1 MLETNFFVKPPLSF
15 CCSRFVFFFSVQTD
29 LLFQFFQA
37 GTSRNVTA
45 VDTLLDLARNL
56 CPPNLVQATI
66 QQYRTVLTYPGEGK
80 KMEGGVERDGAN
92 LYTWK
97 ISGEFTNG
105 TNILGLVFFAGK
117 FLFWRK
123 KST

>member
-1 MLETNFFVKPPLSF
+1 
-15 CCSRFVFFFSVQTD
+15 
-29 LLFQFFQA
+29 
-37 GTSRNVTA
+37 
-45 VDTLLDLARNL
+45 
-56 CPPNLVQATI
+56 
-66 QQYRTVLTYPGEGK
+66 
-80 KMEGGVERDGAN
+80 MEDGVERDGAN

-123 KST
+123 KVHIVQACSQQ

>member
-1 MLETNFFVKPPLSF
+1 MS
-15 CCSRFVFFFSVQTD
+15 FFSVQID

-66 QQYRTVLTYPGEGK
+66 QQYRTVLKYPGEGK
-80 KMEGGVERDGAN
+80 KMEDGVERDGAN

-117 FLFWRK
+117 HGGQKSIVSFLNTCTKRFLIV
-123 KST
+123 